1 MRGSAPGDMLIE
13 RGSRAKSAS
22 ARRRLAEEVKECL
35 TTGSEKH
42 QREHSGRCRK
52 DVAEVDNDDDDD
64 NKVEEATSTKELR
77 DSTACLR
84 RCSWDFL
91 KRGK

>member
-1 MRGSAPGDMLIE
+1 MLTE
-13 RGSRAKSAS
+13 RGSRAESAS
-22 ARRRLAEEVKECL
+22 ARRRLADEVMEFL
-35 TTGSEKH
+35 TTVSQKH
-42 QREHSGRCRK
+42 HSEHSGRCRK
-52 DVAEVDNDDDDD
+52 EIAEVESDDDNDDE
-64 NKVEEATSTKELR
+64 KATSTKELR

>member
-1 MRGSAPGDMLIE
+1 MLTE
-13 RGSRAKSAS
+13 RGSRAESAS
-22 ARRRLAEEVKECL
+22 ARRRLADEVNEFL
-35 TTGSEKH
+35 TTVSLKH
-42 QREHSGRCRK
+42 HSEHSGRCRK
-52 DVAEVDNDDDDD
+52 EIAEVESDDDR
-64 NKVEEATSTKELR
+64 VEKATSTKELR